1 MIELQGVEKVYWR
14 GSEDV
19 HALRRID
26 LSLSRSEFVSIIGPS
41 GSGKTTLLQILGC
54 LDTPTSGS
62 VRFDGQEINKKKESE
77 LVAIRRKKIGFIFQ
91 QFYLMPGLSVF
102 DNVALP
108 LLFSKSAVRRDHIL
122 SLIDT
127 VGLSRRVSHTPGQLS
142 GGEMQRVAI
151 ARALVNNPEII
162 LADEPTGNLDSE
174 NSSRITDLLKSL
186 QCKGMTIVMVT
197 HNNDLAAVAD
207 RVVVLRDGRI
217 TGVHG
222 AADFACDMRNIES
235 REDLFIGSS

>member
-1 MIELQGVEKVYWR
+1 MIELRGVEKVYRR

-19 HALRRID
+19 HALRGID
-26 LSLSRSEFVSIIGPS
+26 LFLARNEFVSIIGPS

-62 VRFDGQEINKKKESE
+62 VRFDGQEIDRKKESE

-108 LLFSKSAVRRDHIL
+108 LLFSKSAVQRDHIL

-127 VGLSRRVSHTPGQLS
+127 VGLSSRVSHTPGQLS

-186 QCKGMTIVMVT
+186 HDKGITVVMVT

-207 RVVVLRDGRI
+207 RIVVLRDGRI
-217 TGVHG
+217 TDVQV
-222 AADFACDMRNIES
+222 AAESTCEQRNIENS
-235 REDLFIGSS
+235 EDFIMATS

>member
-1 MIELQGVEKVYWR
+1 MIELEGVEKVYKR

-19 HALRRID
+19 HALRGID
-26 LSLSRSEFVSIIGPS
+26 LSLSRNEFVSIIGPS

-62 VRFDGQEINKKKESE
+62 VRFDGQEIDRKKESE

-108 LLFSKSAVRRDHIL
+108 LLFSKSAVHRDHIL

-127 VGLSRRVSHTPGQLS
+127 VGLSSRVSHTPGQLS

-162 LADEPTGNLDSE
+162 LADEPTGNLDSD
-174 NSSRITDLLKSL
+174 NSARITELLKSL
-186 QCKGMTIVMVT
+186 HDKGITVVMVT
-197 HNNDLAAVAD
+197 HNNDLAAKAD
-207 RVVVLRDGRI
+207 RIIVLRDGRI
-217 TGVHG
+217 TDEQV
-222 AADFACDMRNIES
+222 AAESTCEQQNIKNS
-235 REDLFIGSS
+235 EDLIMASS